1 MADWMSDW
9 MADCMTDWMA
19 DYMTDW
25 VTDCMTDLMADTG
38 WLTGWLG
45 CCFIFFLFGVPR
57 WSHSSFGA
65 SLLFRNFIVIH
76 GSAPSWAA
84 ASKGTHLLTP
94 AA

>member
-45 CCFIFFLFGVPR
+45 CCFIFFLFGVSR
-57 WSHSSFGA
+57 WDIFWLVVHRI
-65 SLLFRNFIVIH
+65 SLICWHMRDVVE
-76 GSAPSWAA
+76 STW
-84 ASKGTHLLTP
+84 
-94 AA
+94 

>member
-1 MADWMSDW
+1 

-45 CCFIFFLFGVPR
+45 CCFIFFLFGV
-57 WSHSSFGA
+57 SHWDN
-65 SLLFRNFIVIH
+65 LLAFLGEPPQIQKEK
-76 GSAPSWAA
+76 SQ
-84 ASKGTHLLTP
+84 
-94 AA
+94 

>member
-45 CCFIFFLFGVPR
+45 CCFIFFLFGVSR
-57 WSHSSFGA
+57 WDTLIIPLESNGDVGDHNVG
-65 SLLFRNFIVIH
+65 H
-76 GSAPSWAA
+76 GSQ
-84 ASKGTHLLTP
+84 T
-94 AA
+94 